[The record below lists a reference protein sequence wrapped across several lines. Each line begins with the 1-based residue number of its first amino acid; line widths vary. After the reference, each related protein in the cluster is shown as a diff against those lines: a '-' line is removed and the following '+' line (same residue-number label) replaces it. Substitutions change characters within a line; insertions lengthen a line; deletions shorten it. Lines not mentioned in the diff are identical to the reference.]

1 MAKKLKIDYKRDLHV
16 WLDTPPD
23 GRPIGVRMVE
33 LDEGQRAYMPERL
46 FIEVTPDAEPGSRRR
61 DSATGL
67 VISTRSH
74 DSPRS
79 DEARLE
85 SSFSTGRQVVI
96 DADTNKDGGLEI
108 RSVTV
113 YRPDG
118 TLKAEDLTKGL
129 RIREWAEEG
138 LRQAT
143 GTMSAT
149 ISTGGLS
156 EGDRWALGRSVSQEI
171 AERVRNRPPVGRGRR
186 KPTPAVERA
195 GELYSDGKN
204 VSEIRLALLEELGI
218 ERSERSIR
226 RWIDEMRASEETTG

>member
-1 MAKKLKIDYKRDLHV
+1 MAKKPKIDYKRDLHV

-118 TLKAEDLTKGL
+118 LIPEQPL
-129 RIREWAEEG
+129 
-138 LRQAT
+138 QC
-143 GTMSAT
+143 MSCTACECPMKC
-149 ISTGGLS
+149 GY
-156 EGDRWALGRSVSQEI
+156 
-171 AERVRNRPPVGRGRR
+171 
-186 KPTPAVERA
+186 A
-195 GELYSDGKN
+195 GSMCVY
-204 VSEIRLALLEELGI
+204 
-218 ERSERSIR
+218 
-226 RWIDEMRASEETTG
+226 